1 MSTDYDA
8 VAEEYKRSKIASWR
22 TYIERHSL
30 LKLLGKVR
38 GKSILD
44 LACGEGF
51 YSRLL
56 RERGATRVVG
66 VDLSSGMIGLAITA
80 EKESPLG
87 IEYRVSDAMAY
98 QSDERFDIVTAAYL
112 LNYADTEEK
121 LAAMCRTVA
130 RSLKPSGRFVTVNN
144 NPSQSPDRYQAT
156 RKYGFVKSVRGE
168 LQPGAVITY
177 TIFQD
182 GGSFTFDN
190 YYLSLA
196 MHERALET
204 AGLRAIEWLGPKLS
218 PEWDGTMDYWND
230 FLDDPPVI
238 FLQCRK

>member
-8 VAEEYKRSKIASWR
+8 VAEEYQRSKLAPWR
-22 TYIERHSL
+22 TYLERYSL
-30 LKLLGKVR
+30 LKLLGEVR
-38 GKSILD
+38 GKSVLD

-51 YSRLL
+51 YSRLI
-56 RERGATRVVG
+56 RERGAG
-66 VDLSSGMIGLAITA
+66 GMIGLAIAA

-87 IEYRVSDAMAY
+87 IEYRIGDAMAY
-98 QSDERFDIVTAAYL
+98 QTDERFDIVAAAYL

-130 RSLKPSGRFVTVNN
+130 RSLKPGGRFVTVNN
-144 NPSQSPDRYQAT
+144 NPSQSPDGYQAT

-168 LQPGAVITY
+168 LQPGATATY

-182 GGSFTFDN
+182 GGSFNFDN
-190 YYLSLA
+190 YYLSPA
-196 MHERALET
+196 VHERTLKA

-218 PEWDGTMDYWND
+218 PEWDGPMDYWND
-230 FLDDPPVI
+230 FLDDPPII

>member
-8 VAEEYKRSKIASWR
+8 VAKEYKRSKLAPWR
-22 TYIERHSL
+22 TYIERYSL

-38 GKSILD
+38 GKSVLD

-51 YSRLL
+51 YSRLV
-56 RERGATRVVG
+56 RERGAARVVG
-66 VDLSSGMIGLAITA
+66 VDLSSGMIGLGIAA

-87 IEYRVSDAMAY
+87 IEYRVGDAKAY
-98 QSDERFDIVTAAYL
+98 QTDERFDIVAAAYL

-121 LAAMCRTVA
+121 LAAMCQTVA
-130 RSLKPSGRFVTVNN
+130 RSLKPGGRFVTVNN

-156 RKYGFVKSVRGE
+156 RKYGVVKSERGE
-168 LQPGAVITY
+168 HQPGAVITY

-182 GGSFTFDN
+182 GGSFNFDN
-190 YYLSLA
+190 YYLSPA
-196 MHERALET
+196 VYERALKA
-204 AGLRAIEWLGPKLS
+204 AGLRAIEWLEPELS
-218 PEWDGTMDYWND
+218 PEWDGPTDYWDD

>member
-1 MSTDYDA
+1 MSTGYDA
-8 VAEEYKRSKIASWR
+8 VAEEYKRSKLAPWR
-22 TYIERHSL
+22 TYLERYSL
-30 LKLLGKVR
+30 LNLLGEVR
-38 GKSILD
+38 GKSVLD

-51 YSRLL
+51 YSRLV
-56 RERGATRVVG
+56 RERGAGRVVG
-66 VDLSSGMIGLAITA
+66 VDWSSGMIGLAIAA

-87 IEYRVSDAMAY
+87 IKYRVGDAMAY
-98 QSDERFDIVTAAYL
+98 QTDERFDIVAAADL

-130 RSLKPSGRFVTVNN
+130 RSLKPGGRFVTVNN
-144 NPSQSPDRYQAT
+144 NPSQSPDGYQAT

-168 LQPGAVITY
+168 LQPGATATY

-182 GGSFTFDN
+182 GGSFNFDN
-190 YYLSLA
+190 YYLSPA
-196 MHERALET
+196 VHERTLKA

-218 PEWDGTMDYWND
+218 PEWDGPMDYWND
-230 FLDDPPVI
+230 FLDDPPII

>member
-8 VAEEYKRSKIASWR
+8 VAEEYKRSRIASWR
-22 TYIERHSL
+22 AYIERHSL

-130 RSLKPSGRFVTVNN
+130 RSLKPGGRFVTVNN

-156 RKYGFVKSVRGE
+156 RKYGFVKSMRGE
-168 LQPGAVITY
+168 LQHRCHHHLYDFPRRRFIYFRQLLPQPRCARTSVGGRGPAGHRVAGAEAVPGMGRPDGLLGRLSRRSASHFSAV
-177 TIFQD
+177 
-182 GGSFTFDN
+182 
-190 YYLSLA
+190 
-196 MHERALET
+196 
-204 AGLRAIEWLGPKLS
+204 
-218 PEWDGTMDYWND
+218 
-230 FLDDPPVI
+230 
-238 FLQCRK
+238 